1 MAAGVV
7 IIVTA
12 EVIDR
17 DRSTDERACGRNGQ
31 RLQRKDVVDQVVV
44 IEVEGGP
51 ALNRR
56 QILHTDAAKWPRAE
70 AAIVEVDANAAAEEH
85 PVAGAII
92 GAAADGIGVN
102 VLIGLREFMTADRE
116 IERHLRRGPLL
127 RGEVDAAQREVIG
140 IVRIRIRPAQIRR
153 WTEMA

>member
-7 IIVTA
+7 IVMAA

-17 DRSTDERACGRNGQ
+17 DRSTDERAGGRNGQ
-31 RLQRKDVVDQVVV
+31 RLQRKDVVDEVVV

-56 QILHTDAAKWPRAE
+56 QILHTDASKRACTE
-70 AAIVEVDANAAAEEH
+70 AAIVEVDADAAAEEH
-85 PVAGAII
+85 SVACAII
-92 GAAADGIGVN
+92 GAAADGIGVD

-116 IERHLRRGPLL
+116 VERRLRRGPLL
-127 RGEVDAAQREVIG
+127 RGEGDAA
-140 IVRIRIRPAQIRR
+140 
-153 WTEMA
+153 